1 MKKPLNILRLL
12 TVAIFLILLLQTGF
26 HIISLKSLKGF
37 TNKKESPRLTYEN
50 YINGTLQRDIEAYY
64 KERFGF
70 REWAIRLYN
79 QYIWSCYHKTH
90 NGWIDIGKD
99 NWLYEGEFVRDH
111 YESMMYSYTDDST
124 EMKRRFDQTADN
136 LYKLQEIL
144 KEHGTYI
151 FVNMIPGKDV
161 IYPEYLPEN
170 TKYNRP
176 EGLHAYDCYKRRFDE
191 LGVNYIDNV
200 EWFKQLKGNVD
211 YPLFPKTG
219 THWSNIA
226 ATYAFDS
233 IMRYMETLGGI
244 NMTNVSIGPK
254 YEGRVREPD
263 DDLEQLFNLALPI
276 KPNRHYYADVTII
289 PDSTSVKPTLITI
302 GDSYFWTISYN
313 YKLKQLFNRCP
324 YWYYNSTIYFDPDNN
339 STKDVNLL
347 QEIFSADFIMLNYCT
362 VQLYKLGNGFIENA
376 MALLYDEEAQQ
387 PVSQEVI
394 NMIQHIY
401 SDKNWLDNVKAK
413 AEKNKI
419 SLEKQVALDAK
430 WMIDN
435 QK

>member
-1 MKKPLNILRLL
+1 MKRLPNILRFV
-12 TVAIFLILLLQTGF
+12 TVAFFLILMLQTAF
-26 HIISLKSLKGF
+26 QLISLRSLKGF
-37 TNKKESPRLTYEN
+37 TNKKELPKFTYEN
-50 YINGTLQRDIEAYY
+50 YVKGTFQKDFEAYN

-70 REWAIRLYN
+70 REWSLRLYN

-99 NWLYEGEFVRDH
+99 DWLYESEFVRDH
-111 YESMMYSYTDDST
+111 YESMMYKYTSDSA
-124 EMKRRFDQTADN
+124 EMKRRFDETAEN
-136 LYKLQEIL
+136 LFKLQEIL
-144 KEHGTYI
+144 KTHGTYI

-170 TKYNRP
+170 TKYTHTD
-176 EGLHAYDCYKRRFDE
+176 GIHAYDYYKKRFDE

-200 EWFKQLKGNVD
+200 EWFKHLKGTVD

-219 THWSNIA
+219 THWSNLA

-233 IMRYMETLGGI
+233 IMRYMESLNGM
-244 NMTNVSIGPK
+244 NMLNVNIGEK
-254 YEGRVREPD
+254 YADKVREPD

-276 KPNRHYYADVTII
+276 RPNKHYYADVTII
-289 PDSTSVKPTLITI
+289 PDTTAVKPTLITI

-313 YKLKQLFNRCP
+313 FKLKQLFTRYP

-339 STKDVNLL
+339 STKDINLL
-347 QEIFSADFIMLNYCT
+347 QEIFNADYIMLNYCT

-376 MALLYDEEAQQ
+376 MTLLYDEETQT

-401 SDKNWLDNVKAK
+401 SDKNWLNDIKTKAQ
-413 AEKNKI
+413 KNKI
-419 SLEKQVALDAK
+419 SLERQVALDAK
-430 WMIDN
+430 WMINN
-435 QK
+435 QQ

>member
-1 MKKPLNILRLL
+1 M
-12 TVAIFLILLLQTGF
+12 
-26 HIISLKSLKGF
+26 
-37 TNKKESPRLTYEN
+37 
-50 YINGTLQRDIEAYY
+50 
-64 KERFGF
+64 
-70 REWAIRLYN
+70 
-79 QYIWSCYHKTH
+79 
-90 NGWIDIGKD
+90 GKD
-99 NWLYEGEFVRDH
+99 H
-111 YESMMYSYTDDST
+111 
-124 EMKRRFDQTADN
+124 
-136 LYKLQEIL
+136 
-144 KEHGTYI
+144 
-151 FVNMIPGKDV
+151 
-161 IYPEYLPEN
+161 
-170 TKYNRP
+170 
-176 EGLHAYDCYKRRFDE
+176 
-191 LGVNYIDNV
+191 VNYIDNV
-200 EWFKQLKGNVD
+200 EWFKQLKGTVD

-339 STKDVNLL
+339 STKGVNLL
-347 QEIFSADFIMLNYCT
+347 QEIFSADYIMLNYCT

-376 MALLYDEEAQQ
+376 MALLYDEETQQ

-401 SDKNWLDNVKAK
+401 SDKNWLGSVKAK
-413 AEKNKI
+413 AEKNNI

-435 QK
+435 Q